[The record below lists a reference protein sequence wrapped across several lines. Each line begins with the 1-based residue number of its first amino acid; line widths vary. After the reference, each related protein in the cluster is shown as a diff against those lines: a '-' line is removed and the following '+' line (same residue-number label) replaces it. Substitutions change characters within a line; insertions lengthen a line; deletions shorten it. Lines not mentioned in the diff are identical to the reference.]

1 MVDNCRAEIS
11 PRPVSQDVH
20 LCTTFYLYRLNHV
33 AHTLQILCFC
43 QHLVCFWGD
52 KSRTDYKQPI
62 SVSVDSVRLDT
73 LQIVIAHTIYSRV
86 TTPDRKITPVE
97 YELWFL
103 SINSHLAR
111 WYKSPS
117 RRAVSSHSTLTPGI
131 FAYLSDGCL
140 WVTRYSLPSR
150 CASRTL
156 DLLRY
161 FSWILE
167 ISPLRENKFSLWN
180 NTKIYVLFPYAAPTR
195 KCTPK
200 RDRKNKGTTT
210 RSKLKNLE

>member
-1 MVDNCRAEIS
+1 MVCNCRAEIS

-20 LCTTFYLYRLNHV
+20 LCTTFYLYRLNYV

-43 QHLVCFWGD
+43 QQLVYFWGD
-52 KSRTDYKQPI
+52 INLARMTSNRFQKVCFIFASPHFKNSGRIWCAGKYLQREPLHVPSDTQLFRISRIPKPAANGI
-62 SVSVDSVRLDT
+62 
-73 LQIVIAHTIYSRV
+73 
-86 TTPDRKITPVE
+86 E

-156 DLLRY
+156 NLLRY

-167 ISPLRENKFSLWN
+167 ISPLRENKFSL
-180 NTKIYVLFPYAAPTR
+180 
-195 KCTPK
+195 
-200 RDRKNKGTTT
+200 
-210 RSKLKNLE
+210 

>member
-1 MVDNCRAEIS
+1 MMCRRKSLQRKPLHVPSNTQLFRIS
-11 PRPVSQDVH
+11 RIPKPAA
-20 LCTTFYLYRLNHV
+20 NG
-33 AHTLQILCFC
+33 I
-43 QHLVCFWGD
+43 
-52 KSRTDYKQPI
+52 
-62 SVSVDSVRLDT
+62 
-73 LQIVIAHTIYSRV
+73 
-86 TTPDRKITPVE
+86 E

-161 FSWILE
+161 FSWILA
-167 ISPLRENKFSLWN
+167 ISSLRENKFSLSELSPHTTTRF
-180 NTKIYVLFPYAAPTR
+180 TKL
-195 KCTPK
+195 CG
-200 RDRKNKGTTT
+200 KNKDTTT

>member
-1 MVDNCRAEIS
+1 MLLPAACLFLR
-11 PRPVSQDVH
+11 R
-20 LCTTFYLYRLNHV
+20 Y
-33 AHTLQILCFC
+33 
-43 QHLVCFWGD
+43 
-52 KSRTDYKQPI
+52 KSRTDDKQPM
-62 SVSVDSVRLDT
+62 SVSVDSVYLDT

-167 ISPLRENKFSLWN
+167 ISPLRENKFSLSGIIPKSLFCSLMRHWPAN
-180 NTKIYVLFPYAAPTR
+180 VRLNVIGKIRTRRPAPSWKTW
-195 KCTPK
+195 
-200 RDRKNKGTTT
+200 
-210 RSKLKNLE
+210 SKISHWLPVR

>member
-1 MVDNCRAEIS
+1 MLLPAACLFLR
-11 PRPVSQDVH
+11 R
-20 LCTTFYLYRLNHV
+20 Y
-33 AHTLQILCFC
+33 
-43 QHLVCFWGD
+43 
-52 KSRTDYKQPI
+52 KSRTEDKQPI
-62 SVSVDSVRLDT
+62 SVSVDSVYLERCNRDCTHWDFSDNHSERL
-73 LQIVIAHTIYSRV
+73 
-86 TTPDRKITPVE
+86 TTPLE

-161 FSWILE
+161 FSWILA

-180 NTKIYVLFPYAAPTR
+180 NTKIYVLFPYAAPPCKRTL
-195 KCTPK
+195 K

-210 RSKLKNLE
+210 RTARILYGVNFPLATGQIVSVENVVYLL

>member
-1 MVDNCRAEIS
+1 MVCNCRAEIS

-43 QHLVCFWGD
+43 QQLVYFWGD
-52 KSRTDYKQPI
+52 INLARMTSNRFQSAWI
-62 SVSVDSVRLDT
+62 VCT
-73 LQIVIAHTIYSRV
+73 LNAAIVIAHTVISRV
-86 TTPDRKITPVE
+86 TTPERLTTPLE

-131 FAYLSDGCL
+131 FSYLSDGCL

-161 FSWILE
+161 FSEILE
-167 ISPLRENKFSLWN
+167 ISPLMENKFSL
-180 NTKIYVLFPYAAPTR
+180 
-195 KCTPK
+195 
-200 RDRKNKGTTT
+200 
-210 RSKLKNLE
+210 

>member
-1 MVDNCRAEIS
+1 MVCNCRAEIS

-20 LCTTFYLYRLNHV
+20 LCTTFYLYRLNYV

-43 QHLVCFWGD
+43 QQLVCFWGD
-52 KSRTDYKQPI
+52 KSRTDDKQPL
-62 SVSVDSVRLDT
+62 SVSVDSVYLERCNRDCTHCDFSDNHSERL
-73 LQIVIAHTIYSRV
+73 
-86 TTPDRKITPVE
+86 TTPLE
-97 YELWFL
+97 YELWFI

-161 FSWILE
+161 FSWILA
-167 ISPLRENKFSLWN
+167 ISPLRENKFSL
-180 NTKIYVLFPYAAPTR
+180 
-195 KCTPK
+195 
-200 RDRKNKGTTT
+200 
-210 RSKLKNLE
+210 